1 VQEAVRELAQP
12 VMDAA
17 ALASGVHVELSM
29 GSTRVVASRILN
41 DGGWLHTGLQNRKRL
56 GEKNLVLYVQGDSY
70 TPPIRSDFGFC
81 FDSEDVQIFFK
92 KIYILKL
99 VQILKY
105 VHILKYV

>member
-56 GEKNLVLYVQGDSY
+56 GEKNPCTVRTRRFLYSADQV
-70 TPPIRSDFGFC
+70 
-81 FDSEDVQIFFK
+81 
-92 KIYILKL
+92 
-99 VQILKY
+99 
-105 VHILKYV
+105 